1 MIKKIF
7 FIFLVSILTAC
18 MPPKVISKKD
28 VNIAASE
35 SRKDV
40 VELKNKNPM
49 DVSDLAK
56 VDQTTLSTIEELR
69 NIVKIHE
76 ATIKTLQ
83 EEKQSLEAQVA
94 DLLNPKPKPR
104 KPRS

>member
-1 MIKKIF
+1 MENLSSKDMME
-7 FIFLVSILTAC
+7 LVTFYKQKATDTEFGLLQTQL
-18 MPPKVISKKD
+18 KVNQSVPI
-28 VNIAASE
+28 
-35 SRKDV
+35 
-40 VELKNKNPM
+40 
-49 DVSDLAK
+49 
-56 VDQTTLSTIEELR
+56 IEELR

>member
-1 MIKKIF
+1 MENLSSKDMME
-7 FIFLVSILTAC
+7 LVTFYKQKATDTEFGLLQTQL
-18 MPPKVISKKD
+18 KVNQSVPI
-28 VNIAASE
+28 
-35 SRKDV
+35 
-40 VELKNKNPM
+40 
-49 DVSDLAK
+49 
-56 VDQTTLSTIEELR
+56 IEELR

-83 EEKQSLEAQVA
+83 EEKQFLEAQVA

>member
-1 MIKKIF
+1 MME
-7 FIFLVSILTAC
+7 LVTFYKQKATDTEFGLLQTQL
-18 MPPKVISKKD
+18 KVNQSVPI
-28 VNIAASE
+28 
-35 SRKDV
+35 
-40 VELKNKNPM
+40 
-49 DVSDLAK
+49 
-56 VDQTTLSTIEELR
+56 IEELR

-83 EEKQSLEAQVA
+83 EEKQFLEAQVA

>member
-1 MIKKIF
+1 VPI
-7 FIFLVSILTAC
+7 
-18 MPPKVISKKD
+18 
-28 VNIAASE
+28 
-35 SRKDV
+35 
-40 VELKNKNPM
+40 
-49 DVSDLAK
+49 
-56 VDQTTLSTIEELR
+56 IEELR